1 VQTERQLIFHK
12 HYFVEFYSAQ
22 TKKVQEKIDYVF
34 KILRSVDKVPKKFLD
49 HMTGTDG
56 LFEIR
61 VEVGSNIFRIFC
73 CFDKG
78 NLVVL
83 FNGFQKKSQKTPRQE
98 IELAERLK
106 KEYFEQKKEKD
117 MKKKNIKDA
126 RTFDE
131 LLDIKYGKIGN
142 SKRDKFEEKA
152 QYFVISEM
160 LKEARKEAHMTQDE
174 LAEKVGTKKSYI
186 SRLENGKCDI
196 QLSTLY
202 RIFEHGLGRPINLLI
217 G

>member
-1 VQTERQLIFHK
+1 
-12 HYFVEFYSAQ
+12 
-22 TKKVQEKIDYVF
+22 
-34 KILRSVDKVPKKFLD
+34 
-49 HMTGTDG
+49 
-56 LFEIR
+56 
-61 VEVGSNIFRIFC
+61 
-73 CFDKG
+73 
-78 NLVVL
+78 
-83 FNGFQKKSQKTPRQE
+83 
-98 IELAERLK
+98 
-106 KEYFEQKKEKD
+106 
-117 MKKKNIKDA
+117 MKKKSIKDA

-131 LLDIKYGKIGN
+131 LLDSKYGKIG
-142 SKRDKFEEKA
+142 SSRRDKFEEKA

-202 RIFEHGLGRPINLLI
+202 RIFEYGLGRPINLLI